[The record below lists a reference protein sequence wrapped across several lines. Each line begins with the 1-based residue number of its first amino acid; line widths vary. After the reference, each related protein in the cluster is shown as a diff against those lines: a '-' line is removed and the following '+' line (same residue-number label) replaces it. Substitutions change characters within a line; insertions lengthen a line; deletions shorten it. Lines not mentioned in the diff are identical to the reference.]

1 MGGVFAVANLRGGG
15 EYGQEWHKAGT
26 KLHKQNVFDDFIAAA
41 EYLVKEGWTRP
52 DRLAIEGRSNGGL
65 LVGAVMVQRPELF
78 GACLPGVGVMDM
90 LRFHKFTAGRF
101 WTDDYGSSDNPEEFK
116 ALYAY
121 SPYHA
126 LLRDGKKKYPAT
138 LVTTADT
145 DDRVVPGHSFKF
157 AAALQE
163 MQAGGAPVLIRIETR
178 AGHGAGKP
186 TAKQIEEIADELAF
200 LVNNLR
206 MRLPAR

>member
-1 MGGVFAVANLRGGG
+1 MQGLPGEGQPPQPIIQLTQAIRRKVTTPAHLGIQGG
-15 EYGQEWHKAGT
+15 
-26 KLHKQNVFDDFIAAA
+26 
-41 EYLVKEGWTRP
+41 
-52 DRLAIEGRSNGGL
+52 SNGGL
-65 LVGAVMVQRPELF
+65 LIGAVMTQRPDLF
-78 GACLPGVGVMDM
+78 GACLPAVGVMDM

-101 WTDDYGSSDNPEEFK
+101 WVDDYGSADDPEEFK

-126 LLRDGKKKYPAT
+126 LLKNGKKRYPAT

-157 AAALQE
+157 IAMLQAC
-163 MQAGGAPVLIRIETR
+163 QAGPAPVLARIETR

-186 TAKQIEEIADELAF
+186 TTKQIEEVADQLAF
-200 LVNNLR
+200 LVKVLG
-206 MRLPAR
+206 MHYD